1 MSLNQRR
8 NIAQWFLL
16 IAGIALITMQAT
28 KYWNGTLELKIEEGI
43 VTLVAVTLALAPK
56 VILESI
62 EKFISSKYG
71 NKNESII
78 ISFNL

>member
-16 IAGIALITMQAT
+16 LAGIALITMQAT

-43 VTLVAVTLALAPK
+43 VTLVAVILALAPK
-56 VILESI
+56 LILESI
-62 EKFISSKYG
+62 EKFINSKYG
-71 NKNESII
+71 NKNES
-78 ISFNL
+78 

>member
-16 IAGIALITMQAT
+16 LAGIALITMQAT

-43 VTLVAVTLALAPK
+43 VTLFAVTLSLAPK
-56 VILESI
+56 LILESV
-62 EKFISSKYG
+62 EKYINSKYG
-71 NKNESII
+71 KQNES
-78 ISFNL
+78 